1 MTFIDKLRSA
11 QQSNNSLLCI
21 GLDTDVARIPEA
33 LRDHERPQFEFNRRI
48 IEATK
53 DLVCAYKIN
62 SAFYE
67 AEGEAGWRAFSDTL
81 RSIPRSIISIADV
94 KRGDVGNSSERY
106 ASAFLGKLNFDG
118 VTLSPYMGKDSIAPF
133 LQSAEQCAFILAVTS
148 NPGAK
153 DFQHLKVGKKF
164 LYQKVVETALKW
176 NSKKNV
182 GFVVG
187 ATQPRELKT
196 VRKEAPSVPLLIPGV
211 GSQGGSIEMA
221 VRYGCDNKGF
231 MAIINASRSILFAS
245 SGEDFGDVARKEAV
259 KLREEINAWR
269 GKFFNNTAH
278 L

>member
-1 MTFIDKLRSA
+1 MTFLDKLRLA

-21 GLDTDVARIPEA
+21 GLDTDISRLPEL
-33 LRDHERPQFEFNRRI
+33 LRGHNRPQSEFNRRI

-67 AEGEAGWRAFSDTL
+67 AEGDAGWRALGETL
-81 RSIPRSIISIADV
+81 HCIPPTIISIGDM
-94 KRGDVGNSSERY
+94 KRGDIGNSSERY
-106 ASAFLGKLNFDG
+106 ATAFLQKLKFDA
-118 VTLSPYMGKDSIAPF
+118 VTLSPYMGKDSLDPF

-148 NPGAK
+148 NPGAR
-153 DFQHLKVGKKF
+153 DFQHLKVGKKN
-164 LYQKVVETALKW
+164 LYEKVVETAMKW
-176 NSKKNV
+176 NAKENV

-187 ATQPRELKT
+187 ATRPNELKM
-196 VRKEAPSVPLLIPGV
+196 VRKRAPSVPLLIPGV

-221 VRYGCDNKGF
+221 VRYGCDRNGF
-231 MAIINASRSILFAS
+231 MAIINASRSILYAS
-245 SGEDFGDVARKEAV
+245 SGENFADAAREEAI

-269 GKFFNNTAH
+269 GKFFT

>member
-1 MTFIDKLRSA
+1 MTFIDKLLSV

-21 GLDTDVARIPEA
+21 GLDTDIERIPES
-33 LRDHERPQFEFNRRI
+33 LKRHDRPQFEFNRRI

-67 AEGEAGWRAFSDTL
+67 AEGEAGWRALSDTVK
-81 RSIPRSIISIADV
+81 SIPQPVISIADV
-94 KRGDVGNSSERY
+94 KRGDIGNSSERY
-106 ASAFLGKLNFDG
+106 AEAFLHRLRFDA
-118 VTLSPYMGKDSIAPF
+118 VTLSPYMGKDSLAPF
-133 LQSAEQCAFILAVTS
+133 LLSADRCAFILAVTS

-164 LYQKVVETALKW
+164 LYEKVVETALKW
-176 NSKKNV
+176 NARKNI

-187 ATQPRELKT
+187 ATQPKELKL

-211 GSQGGSIEMA
+211 GSQGGSLEMA
-221 VRYGCDNKGF
+221 VRYGCDKDGF

-245 SGEDFGDVARKEAV
+245 SGEEFADAARKEAV
-259 KLREEINAWR
+259 KLREKINTWR
-269 GKFFNNTAH
+269 GKFFDH
-278 L
+278 PSHR